1 MKDQYKTKQV
11 LIQELDSLRQRIAK
25 LERSES
31 RRKRVEEKLRE
42 TEERFR
48 DLYEKVPLAYQS
60 LDENGH
66 FLQVNR
72 AWLNT
77 LGYKREEVLG
87 KNFSDFLHPDWVV
100 CFKQNFQRFK
110 ATGEIWGVAFKMVKK
125 EGSTI
130 LVAFNGKISRDDQGR
145 FKQSHCIFY
154 DITER
159 RKAEKELQE
168 SEKKFRDIALSS
180 GDWVWEVDSK
190 GHYTY
195 CSDRVQDIL
204 GYTVEEVLGKTPFEF
219 MPEDEA
225 SRMRDIFMSI
235 SSRREP
241 ILDLE
246 NRNIHK
252 NGREVILLT
261 RGVPIIDAEGH
272 LTGYRGMDKDVT
284 MSRRTEAVLKRSE
297 EFFRAISENA
307 SDIILIADK
316 KGTITYASPSVEHIL
331 GYKQEELIGMRSLD
345 IIVPDD
351 VPRAI
356 QDFGKAIFTKEVLV
370 PNTFRVRHKDGS
382 ERVLEGVGKNLF
394 KNPSVAGFVMN
405 VRDVTDSRKAEEA
418 LLESED
424 RYRSII
430 ENMLD
435 VYYRTDK
442 NGNIVMM
449 SPSGASMLGYGSVG
463 EMIGQN
469 VAEVFYADPKE
480 RKKII
485 SEIQDKGYVR
495 DFEVTLKHRE
505 GTPIPVSTSSRL
517 YFNEEGEV
525 LGVEGVFKDI
535 RERKKM
541 ENELRE
547 SEERYRTL
555 IETTRALIYT
565 TDRKGFLTYLN
576 PTLERVLG
584 YAHDE
589 WNGKSFAQIVAPEC
603 IDVVRDIFG
612 RALKGESI
620 PVYEVDLFRKDG
632 TTLSVEFNVTT
643 LLDREGKPAGRYG
656 IGRDITERKRAQEAL
671 QEAHRRLDDIIEF
684 LPDATFVI
692 DADSKVIAWNR
703 AIEEMT
709 GVPKAE
715 MIGKGDYEYTMPFYG
730 ERRPIL
736 IDLAL
741 LPEAELEKRK
751 YDITHRSADTICGEV
766 YVPYTYGG
774 KGAYLYGAA
783 SRLRDAAGN
792 IVGAIESIRDI
803 TERKRAEAAL
813 LAAEELYRTLA
824 ESSQVSVYIVQD
836 RKIVFANSHFSNYS
850 GYEKENI
857 MGRDV
862 SSFVYP
868 EDRERVRRKAIQLL
882 KGESAIP
889 YEYRIIDKSGR
900 IRWLMETVSPIT
912 YQDRPATLGNTMDIT
927 ELKRME
933 KELEDIRRT
942 LIQSEKLAALGQLAS
957 GAAHEIRNPLNI
969 MSLRMQMLE
978 VTGKALDEDVRKAI
992 DTCNTQIKRILR
1004 VLDGLYEFSRIP
1016 QTRKASNDLNKIM
1029 KEVIASQDKRF
1040 KDEGITPEIR
1050 YGENIPSFM
1059 LDKERITMVITH
1071 LISNA
1076 VDAMRGRDARQLR
1089 ISTEKIPAKDK
1100 AGESVRLIVS
1110 DTGHGISETD
1120 RARIFDPFFTTKDP
1134 DKGKGL
1140 GLAISYGIIR
1150 EHGGT
1155 IRVENNDE
1163 GGMSVF
1169 IDLPVGG
1176 SAAT

>member
-1 MKDQYKTKQV
+1 MKDQSKTKQV
-11 LIQELDSLRQRIAK
+11 LINELVSLRKRNAE
-25 LERSES
+25 LEQSES
-31 RRKRVEEKLRE
+31 ERKRAEEALRE
-42 TEERFR
+42 SEERYRTLVENANDIVFR
-48 DLYEKVPLAYQS
+48 TD
-60 LDENGH
+60 DTGH
-66 FLQVNR
+66 FTFVNSVVLR
-72 AWLNT
+72 ITGYEEEEIIGKHYSTLIRPDLRDEAIKFFGRQFIKGIKNT
-77 LGYKREEVLG
+77 YSEYPIL
-87 KNFSDFLHPDWVV
+87 
-100 CFKQNFQRFK
+100 
-110 ATGEIWGVAFKMVKK
+110 TK
-125 EGSTI
+125 EGHEVWLGQHI
-130 LVAFNGKISRDDQGR
+130 QLIVEDGHVMGFQAVSRDV
-145 FKQSHCIFY
+145 
-154 DITER
+154 TER
-159 RKAEKELQE
+159 RKAQE
-168 SEKKFRDIALSS
+168 
-180 GDWVWEVDSK
+180 
-190 GHYTY
+190 
-195 CSDRVQDIL
+195 
-204 GYTVEEVLGKTPFEF
+204 
-219 MPEDEA
+219 
-225 SRMRDIFMSI
+225 
-235 SSRREP
+235 
-241 ILDLE
+241 
-246 NRNIHK
+246 
-252 NGREVILLT
+252 
-261 RGVPIIDAEGH
+261 
-272 LTGYRGMDKDVT
+272 
-284 MSRRTEAVLKRSE
+284 VLKRSE
-297 EFFRAISENA
+297 EYFRAISENA
-307 SDIILIADK
+307 SDIILVADK

-331 GYKQEELIGMRSLD
+331 GYKQEELIGKRSLD

-351 VPRAI
+351 LPRAI
-356 QDFGKAIFTKEVLV
+356 QDFGKAIYTKEVLV

-394 KNPSVAGFVMN
+394 ENPSVAGFVMN

-449 SPSGASMLGYGSVG
+449 SPSGASMLGYGSID

-469 VAEVFYADPKE
+469 VAEAFYADPKE
-480 RKKII
+480 RNKIT
-485 SEIQDKGYVR
+485 SEIQDKGHVR
-495 DFEVTLKHRE
+495 DFEVTLKHRD

-555 IETTRALIYT
+555 IETTRDLIYT

-584 YAHDE
+584 YARYE
-589 WNGKSFAQIVAPEC
+589 WSGKSFAQIVAPEC
-603 IDVVRDIFG
+603 IDVVKDIF
-612 RALKGESI
+612 RKAIKGESI
-620 PVYEVDLFRKDG
+620 PVYETDLVRKDG
-632 TTLSVEFNVTT
+632 TRLSVEFNVTT
-643 LLDREGKPAGRYG
+643 LLDIEGKPVGRYG
-656 IGRDITERKRAQEAL
+656 IGRDIAERKQAQEAL
-671 QEAHRRLDDIIEF
+671 RDAHRRLDEIIEF

-692 DADSKVIAWNR
+692 DADGKVIAWNR
-703 AIEEMT
+703 AIEQMT

-766 YVPYTYGG
+766 YVPYIYGG

-803 TERKRAEAAL
+803 TEHKRAEAAL

-868 EDRERVRRKAIQLL
+868 EDRERVRQKAIQLL

-900 IRWLMETVSPIT
+900 LLWLMETVSPIT
-912 YQDRPATLGNTMDIT
+912 YRGRPATLGNTMDIT

-933 KELEDIRRT
+933 KELEDVRRT

-1016 QTRKASNDLNKIM
+1016 QTRKAPNDLNKIM
-1029 KEVIASQDKRF
+1029 KEVIASQDRRF
-1040 KDEGITPEIR
+1040 KDEGITPEIHC
-1050 YGENIPSFM
+1050 GENIPSFM
-1059 LDKERITMVITH
+1059 FDKEKITLVITH

-1089 ISTEKIPAKDK
+1089 ISTEKIPAEDK
-1100 AGESVRLIVS
+1100 VDESVRLIVF

-1155 IRVENNDE
+1155 IRVENNHE
-1163 GGMSVF
+1163 GGVSVL
-1169 IDLPVGG
+1169 IDFPVRG
-1176 SAAT
+1176 SATA